1 MSRNYVNDGIAR
13 KEKLWQDT
21 KFTGRVQNM
30 QTQDVGWSGETTSQ
44 SKWGEKANFVLLT
57 RQPARDNSEY

>member
-1 MSRNYVNDGIAR
+1 MSRNYVNDGIAG

-21 KFTGRVQNM
+21 KFTSRVQNM

-44 SKWGEKANFVLLT
+44 SKWEEKANFVLLT